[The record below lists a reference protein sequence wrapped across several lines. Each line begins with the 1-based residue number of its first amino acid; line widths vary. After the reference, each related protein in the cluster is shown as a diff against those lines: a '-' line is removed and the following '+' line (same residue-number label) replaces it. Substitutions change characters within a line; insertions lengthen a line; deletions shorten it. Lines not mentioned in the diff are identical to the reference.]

1 MTSLNF
7 DQISISIP
15 TSFVFTGGSIPHTPT
30 AVPVELPS
38 DLLSDEDLMYS
49 NIPSCWNVL
58 SEEERTGIT
67 AWAEVYEAGSKTNIL
82 LKSKYYTIGAS
93 NCCDYCLT
101 AVPMPD
107 RCFEIL
113 VNNGTVS
120 CTNVG
125 LPVLIVDGI
134 GLFAN
139 DSQTITGDCT
149 IGTPNGEITLNV
161 HVIER
166 CLPMKIEEG
175 EEYEEVLNKWVMI
188 TNDQPLGEG
197 SFGEVKL
204 GIDRKTRERVAVK
217 VSLHCHD
224 FKNYKREVRAL
235 HAVGN
240 HSLFVRGLRG
250 GITSLNTYLVIQY
263 MAGGDLFHYVNRHLP
278 LPEMEIKYIFKQL
291 LEGAKFLHENN
302 IVHRDIKLDNIMLS
316 EDCPYPKV
324 KYTDFGMAHFIEPS
338 SEWPTCCGSVPYM
351 APEASLWSNQRHQL
365 LERAKAVPGMHR
377 QLTSAPFD
385 VNGYGKPI
393 DMWGLGVMLYVML
406 RGKFPY
412 SNSNDTLVCLERIL
426 DNPVD
431 FEQELS
437 QFSREAID
445 LVKGLLDVDSSTRY
459 TAETKNK

>member
-1 MTSLNF
+1 
-7 DQISISIP
+7 
-15 TSFVFTGGSIPHTPT
+15 
-30 AVPVELPS
+30 
-38 DLLSDEDLMYS
+38 
-49 NIPSCWNVL
+49 
-58 SEEERTGIT
+58 
-67 AWAEVYEAGSKTNIL
+67 
-82 LKSKYYTIGAS
+82 
-93 NCCDYCLT
+93 
-101 AVPMPD
+101 MPD

-224 FKNYKREVRAL
+224 FKDYKREVRAL

-263 MAGGDLFHYVNRHLP
+263 MAG
-278 LPEMEIKYIFKQL
+278 EMEVKYIFKQL

-431 FEQELS
+431 FE
-437 QFSREAID
+437 
-445 LVKGLLDVDSSTRY
+445 
-459 TAETKNK
+459 